1 MSRILVTGKDGQVGF
16 ELLDSLA
23 GQGQVIAVGRER
35 MDLSNADSIRRTV
48 REIGPD
54 LIVNAAAYTAVDQA
68 ESEPELALAVNG
80 IAPGI
85 LAEEAKRLG
94 AALIHYST
102 DYVFDGTKAAPYTED
117 DEPRPLN
124 VYGRTKLAGELAIRA
139 VDAPHLILRTS
150 WVYGMRGKNFLLT
163 MLRLARERDELS
175 IVDDQVGAPTWSR
188 ALAEATGNIIKHLG
202 YGRAGFREACN
213 AQRGIYNLSA
223 AGQTSWHGFAEAI
236 LAHAASPEHRLRT
249 RTLDDPRPSALDDPC
264 TRALDRVPVL
274 KPIPTEQ
281 YPLPARRPHYSVLA
295 HAKLQRAFGLA
306 MSDWK
311 IGLAECMINASRSS
325 NQCS

>member
-16 ELLDSLA
+16 ELLGSLA
-23 GQGQVIAVGRER
+23 GQGQVIAVGREQ
-35 MDLSNADSIRRTV
+35 MDLSKPDSIRRTV

-80 IAPGI
+80 IAPSI

-102 DYVFDGTKAAPYTED
+102 DYVFDGNMFDGNKAAAAPYTEE

-124 VYGRTKLAGELAIRA
+124 VYGRTKLAGERAIQA
-139 VDAPHLILRTS
+139 VDAPHLILRSS
-150 WVYGMRGKNFLLT
+150 WIYGMRGKNFLLT

-188 ALAEATGNIIKHLG
+188 ALAEATNGILKRLG
-202 YGRAGFREACN
+202 YGQPGFVDAC
-213 AQRGIYNLSA
+213 AKQRGIYNLSA
-223 AGQTSWHGFAEAI
+223 AGQTSWYGFAAAI
-236 LAHAASPEHRLRT
+236 LAHAASAQPGQ
-249 RTLDDPRPSALDDPC
+249 SAC
-264 TRALDRVPVL
+264 ALDRVPVL

-281 YPLPARRPHYSVLA
+281 YPLPARRPRYSVLA
-295 HAKLQRAFGLA
+295 NAKLQRAFGVV
-306 MSDWK
+306 MPDWK
-311 IGLAECMINASRSS
+311 TSLDECMSS
-325 NQCS
+325 GQ

>member
-16 ELLDSLA
+16 ELLRSLA
-23 GQGQVIAVGRER
+23 GQGQLIAVGREQ
-35 MDLSNADSIRRTV
+35 MDLSKPDSIRRTV

-102 DYVFDGTKAAPYTED
+102 DYVFDGNLFDGNIFDGKTAAAPYTED

-124 VYGRTKLAGELAIRA
+124 VYGRTKLAGERAIQA
-139 VDAPHLILRTS
+139 VDAPHLVLRTS
-150 WVYGMRGKNFLLT
+150 WIYGMRGKNFLLT
-163 MLRLARERDELS
+163 ILRLARERDELS

-188 ALAEATGNIIKHLG
+188 ALAEATSDILRRLG
-202 YGRAGFREACN
+202 YRQPGFRDAC
-213 AQRGIYNLSA
+213 AEQRGIYNLSA
-223 AGQTSWHGFAEAI
+223 AGQTSWHGFAAAI
-236 LAHAASPEHRLRT
+236 LAHAASA
-249 RTLDDPRPSALDDPC
+249 RPGVSAW
-264 TRALDRVPVL
+264 ALDRVPVL

-281 YPLPARRPHYSVLA
+281 YPLPARRPRYSVLA
-295 HAKLQRAFGLA
+295 NAKLQRAFGLV
-306 MSDWK
+306 MPDWK
-311 IGLAECMINASRSS
+311 TSLAECMRSG
-325 NQCS
+325 

>member
-1 MSRILVTGKDGQVGF
+1 LSRILVTGKDGQVGF
-16 ELLDSLA
+16 ELLRSLA
-23 GQGQVIAVGRER
+23 GQGQVMAVGRGE
-35 MDLSNADSIRRTV
+35 MDLSNPDSIRRTV

-102 DYVFDGTKAAPYTED
+102 DYVFDGSKAAPYTED

-124 VYGRTKLAGELAIRA
+124 VYGRTKLAGERAIQA

-150 WVYGMRGKNFLLT
+150 WIYGTRGKNFLLT
-163 MLRLARERDELS
+163 ILRLARERDELS

-188 ALAEATGNIIKHLG
+188 ALAEATSGILKRLG
-202 YGRAGFREACN
+202 YGKPGFSDAC
-213 AQRGIYNLSA
+213 AQQRGIYNLSA
-223 AGQTSWHGFAEAI
+223 AGQTSWHGFAAAI
-236 LAHAASPEHRLRT
+236 LANAASQQPGQ
-249 RTLDDPRPSALDDPC
+249 SAC
-264 TRALDRVPVL
+264 ALDRVPVL
-274 KPIPTEQ
+274 KPIPAEQ
-281 YPLPARRPHYSVLA
+281 YPLPARRPRYSVLA
-295 HAKLQRAFGLA
+295 NAKLQRAFGLA
-306 MSDWK
+306 LPDWK
-311 IGLAECMINASRSS
+311 TSLAECMSS
-325 NQCS
+325 G